1 MNQSE
6 AASKREKA
14 NASPLPNPETL
25 NLKLTSMSYGGEAI
39 GRDESGRVVFV
50 PYAIAGEEIIA
61 EIIEEKKNYARG
73 RLIEILKPSP
83 ARVQPPCPHFGAA
96 RRGEAFASGE
106 RSRNPAGTSQPDADT
121 GQDLTI
127 ASPKPSPQRG
137 CGGCQWQHIAYDAQ
151 LRFKTDIVREQFAR
165 LAKMPDAPVRDAIGM
180 RDPWHYRNH
189 VQFQLDSNDHFCFR
203 ALESHQLVQISEC
216 HIIHPLVDEM
226 FRELDLADTGLAGV
240 TLRTGTQT
248 GEKMMIL
255 EGRDNE
261 PPQIEIDEPVSIA
274 YQTPD
279 GNVTSLI
286 GKDAL
291 HEQLRGRSF
300 RVSPDSFFQVNTEM
314 AEKLVELVESYLAP
328 QPSDVLLDAFGGVGA
343 FGLLLAPRVAR
354 VIEIEENPGALEDAR
369 ANGFELPNI
378 EFHRGRVEDILPRLD
393 KHFDIAVA
401 DPPRAGIAPRALDA
415 LIARAPR
422 ALAYVSC
429 DPATLARDSR
439 RLVDGGYRLVA
450 VQPVDLFPQTFHIET
465 VSHFKSPRP

>member
-1 MNQSE
+1 
-6 AASKREKA
+6 
-14 NASPLPNPETL
+14 
-25 NLKLTSMSYGGEAI
+25 MSYGGEAI
-39 GRDESGRVVFV
+39 GRDESGRVIFV

-61 EIIEEKKNYARG
+61 KIIEEKKNYARG
-73 RLIEILKPSP
+73 RLVEIINPSP
-83 ARVQPPCPHFGAA
+83 ARVHPPCPHFGPTHPLPSVE
-96 RRGEAFASGE
+96 REGVRGRG
-106 RSRNPAGTSQPDADT
+106 
-121 GQDLTI
+121 
-127 ASPKPSPQRG
+127 ASPALSDPESQKFTRGDDSRKGLAQRG

-314 AEKLVELVESYLAP
+314 AEKLVELVESYLAS

-354 VIEIEENPGALEDAR
+354 VIEIEENPGTLDDAR
-369 ANGFELPNI
+369 ANGFEFPNV

-401 DPPRAGIAPRALDA
+401 DPPRSGIAPRALDA

-422 ALAYVSC
+422 AIAYVSC

-450 VQPVDLFPQTFHIET
+450 VQPVDLFPQTYHIET
-465 VSHFKSPRP
+465 VSHFERKP